1 MPDLDDLVR
10 RLDAIAE
17 ELGELGMSVLRDAIE
32 GGAAVRPEL
41 ERRISRARTAVE
53 KARHLL
59 DTGSGVPER

>member
-1 MPDLDDLVR
+1 MADLEDLVQ
-10 RLDAIAE
+10 RLDAISE

-32 GGAAVRPEL
+32 AGASERPEL

-59 DTGSGVPER
+59 EPGSAGVE